1 MLLSKISNCDSNN
14 FYQKRSSGFQ
24 QDKMTILKTRNNLLR
39 HEINTSVVIKER
51 ELGQIWERKG
61 VLYFNGEC
69 HQSNMHSFL
78 TWSRL
83 IWSSLLMKLSIREQI
98 DMSVLLQQ
106 LLSKCIAH
114 ELGIII
120 LFHFLI

>member
-1 MLLSKISNCDSNN
+1 MLLSKISNCDSDN

-39 HEINTSVVIKER
+39 HQINTSVVINER
-51 ELGQIWERKG
+51 KLGQIWERKG
-61 VLYFNGEC
+61 VLYFNSEC

-83 IWSSLLMKLSIREQI
+83 IWSSLPMKLSIREQI

-106 LLSKCIAH
+106 LCYQNALH
-114 ELGIII
+114 VN
-120 LFHFLI
+120 